1 MQGPAFKAAH
11 ATLSTHEASGKSLHF
26 AVCSLHDAQSTS
38 NHQLGDPVKEQVL
51 TPCCML
57 RSAAAS
63 FTCSW
68 RAAFSKPG
76 GRVAC
81 TARSDTGR
89 TSSWACASPLPTALH
104 GSVCRGRQASQ
115 CSKPQALHPTHAWRA
130 GVSAPGIHPECHT
143 ASDKGE
149 IVSWV

>member
-1 MQGPAFKAAH
+1 MHFQDDEGQDIVPVESITCSDMWEVPADCAA
-11 ATLSTHEASGKSLHF
+11 GKECFSQQM
-26 AVCSLHDAQSTS
+26 AETVW
-38 NHQLGDPVKEQVL
+38 EQVL

-104 GSVCRGRQASQ
+104 GSVCTGKQASQ
-115 CSKPQALHPTHAWRA
+115 CRELRALHPRHAWHAAFSSPGAHTERHS
-130 GVSAPGIHPECHT
+130 VSDEA
-143 ASDKGE
+143 K
-149 IVSWV
+149 IVS